1 MQRFD
6 FSDVDDLYRE
16 IILDHYRSP
25 RNQAELA
32 EADIVSDGVN
42 PFCGDEVYLRLSLD
56 DDVVDGV
63 SFHGTGCSISQASAS
78 MLTQVIKGKSLE
90 EAEALYFLFRD
101 MMQGREPT
109 VGGAGQ
115 TGRGGVAGGRQE
127 LPHSHQV
134 RASGVGSALRRH
146 PRAPQARWRRGLG
159 RRDEG
164 SWTASSSCGRS
175 RPWCLDE

>member
-1 MQRFD
+1 MQSFD
-6 FSDVDDLYRE
+6 FSDIDDLYGE

-25 RNQAELA
+25 RNQAEIA

-109 VGGAGQ
+109 AEEQEKLGEVESLAGVKKFPIRIKCALLAWAALEDGIRAHRKN
-115 TGRGGVAGGRQE
+115 TTDAG
-127 LPHSHQV
+127 
-134 RASGVGSALRRH
+134 
-146 PRAPQARWRRGLG
+146 
-159 RRDEG
+159 
-164 SWTASSSCGRS
+164 
-175 RPWCLDE
+175 